1 MTTDPQP
8 PDLDDP
14 DDYPFEPADAPDPW
28 PRLDDAGPDDDLADM
43 PALLPAGGTLAR
55 ADDVLDFLLPL
66 IGPERAGPMAL
77 WCALVDEHDRT
88 LPAVM
93 PLADVPLRPDVVL
106 VRRLVGQ
113 LGEVLDE
120 LYDQGGAG
128 GVVFAVVRRSGGDRG
143 EVELA
148 WVEALRRATDDAGV
162 RLRAVAA
169 VGRDRARV
177 LQ

>member
-1 MTTDPQP
+1 MTNPAHLP
-8 PDLDDP
+8 APDDP
-14 DDYPFEPADAPDPW
+14 DDDLW
-28 PRLDDAGPDDDLADM
+28 PHLEDTGPDDDLAD
-43 PALLPAGGTLAR
+43 ASGRLQAGGTLAR
-55 ADDVLDFLLPL
+55 ADDVLDLLLPL

-93 PLADVPLRPDVVL
+93 PIADVPLRPDIEL

-113 LGEVLDE
+113 LGEVLDD
-120 LYDQGGAG
+120 LYDQGGTG

-143 EVELA
+143 AVELA
-148 WVEALRRATDDAGV
+148 WVDALRLATADAGV

-177 LQ
+177 LQW